1 MSSSRKSKNRINKLH
16 GRALRIMC
24 NAYKIFFSNLREQN
38 CSFVVCHAKNLYD
51 FLLWEKF
58 NSIFF
63 KAAIKTRNH
72 QIVPAGFPRIIW
84 EMLDPSMY

>member
-38 CSFVVCHAKNLYD
+38 CSFVVCHTKDLYD
-51 FLLWEKF
+51 FF
-58 NSIFF
+58 NLKYINLNITSGNALKI
-63 KAAIKTRNH
+63 
-72 QIVPAGFPRIIW
+72 
-84 EMLDPSMY
+84 L